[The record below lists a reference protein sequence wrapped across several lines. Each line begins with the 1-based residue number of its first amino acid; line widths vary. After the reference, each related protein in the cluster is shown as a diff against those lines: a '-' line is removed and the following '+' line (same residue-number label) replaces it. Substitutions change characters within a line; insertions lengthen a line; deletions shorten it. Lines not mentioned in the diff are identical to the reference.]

1 MRRACVKP
9 NASFMHQLEIYAG
22 ILDASKHRHN
32 HLWRSKS
39 ETNLQSTSNDSS
51 KTVANR
57 PFPTEK
63 KKKKKK
69 PLPLPPLPPA
79 PLPIIVN
86 DSQTNNFSGASGDK
100 SEQDEDSLGRP
111 KSWSPDDSLA
121 ESYFPSTPSATAV
134 TARETEQ
141 EQQESDASHRSI
153 CVSLRVPCSNGRT
166 YSVSQNR
173 AVQLESSPPP
183 PPPLP
188 PSSFSSL
195 EPVDTKSVSNEF
207 IECFNPFVL
216 DPSSEMSASVG
227 LPRVGSV
234 KDRIYELETA
244 AAAASSSASRA
255 GLILNLA
262 WPTGSGSVEGISPGD
277 TPLSAPVTS
286 SGSETGSR
294 DCFSARVDRVFD
306 NEERRQSDGSVAK
319 QQNHHPVQQP
329 EQIAVLTSSSAPL
342 RQHSWGAAESR
353 CDSNWMSSY
362 ASDPS
367 LLSHV
372 DIQPPSG
379 LVRMQR
385 EALLEKASQP
395 SSQQRRSLPDDTAPV
410 ATPVPLLNRSVSDT
424 AGGGSV
430 MRLRREL
437 EAKAAFP
444 LTGSFAPPP
453 LVVAA
458 FAASATSINTSPT
471 RNNRPRPF
479 STIKAAGR
487 KSLQRK
493 RSLSLERVSFSGNF
507 FIFIILYLLKIK
519 TKSLYVTSV

>member
-1 MRRACVKP
+1 
-9 NASFMHQLEIYAG
+9 MHQLEIYAG
-22 ILDASKHRHN
+22 ILDASRHRHN

-39 ETNLQSTSNDSS
+39 ETNLQSTNNDSTR
-51 KTVANR
+51 TVQLPAR

-86 DSQTNNFSGASGDK
+86 DSQTNSCCASGDK
-100 SEQDEDSLGRP
+100 SLQDEDSSNRP

-121 ESYFPSTPSATAV
+121 ESYFPSTPSATV
-134 TARETEQ
+134 VDRQETEQ

-195 EPVDTKSVSNEF
+195 ELDAKSLSSKF
-207 IECFNPFVL
+207 IECFNSYVL
-216 DPSSEMSASVG
+216 DQSPELAGSVG

-244 AAAASSSASRA
+244 AAAASSSTTRA

-262 WPTGSGSVEGISPGD
+262 WPNGSEGISPGD

-286 SGSETGSR
+286 SGSENGSR
-294 DCFSARVDRVFD
+294 DLFSSRVDRVFE
-306 NEERRQSDGSVAK
+306 NEERRQSADGSMKHQAPNQYNVS
-319 QQNHHPVQQP
+319 QPVQQP
-329 EQIAVLTSSSAPL
+329 EQEQPPTSSSAPL
-342 RQHSWGAAESR
+342 RLHSWGSVENR

-395 SSQQRRSLPDDTAPV
+395 STQQRRSLPDDTAPV
-410 ATPVPLLNRSVSDT
+410 TTPAPQLNRSVSDT
-424 AGGGSV
+424 AGGGGSV

-458 FAASATSINTSPT
+458 FAAAATSPT
-471 RNNRPRPF
+471 RTNRPRPS

-493 RSLSLERVSFSGNF
+493 RSLSLERVSFSG
-507 FIFIILYLLKIK
+507 KH
-519 TKSLYVTSV
+519 

>member
-1 MRRACVKP
+1 
-9 NASFMHQLEIYAG
+9 MHQLEIYAG

-51 KTVANR
+51 KTVPNR

-100 SEQDEDSLGRP
+100 SVQDEDSLGRP

-121 ESYFPSTPSATAV
+121 ESYFPSTPSATTV
-134 TARETEQ
+134 TARETEE

-195 EPVDTKSVSNEF
+195 EPADTKSVSNEF

-216 DPSSEMSASVG
+216 DTSSELTGSVG

-244 AAAASSSASRA
+244 AAAASSSTSRA
-255 GLILNLA
+255 GLILNL
-262 WPTGSGSVEGISPGD
+262 GNGSVEGISPGD

-294 DCFSARVDRVFD
+294 DLFSVRVDRVFE
-306 NEERRQSDGSVAK
+306 NEERRQSDGSVSK
-319 QQNHHPVQQP
+319 QQHHHPVQQP
-329 EQIAVLTSSSAPL
+329 EQGIATPVLTSSSAPL

-385 EALLEKASQP
+385 EALLEKASQHP
-395 SSQQRRSLPDDTAPV
+395 SQQRRSLPDDTAPV
-410 ATPVPLLNRSVSDT
+410 ATPTPILNRSVSDT

-437 EAKAAFP
+437 EAKAVLP

-471 RNNRPRPF
+471 RTNRPRPS
-479 STIKAAGR
+479 STIKATGR

-493 RSLSLERVSFSGNF
+493 RSLSLERISFSGNS
-507 FIFIILYLLKIK
+507 FI
-519 TKSLYVTSV
+519 SAN